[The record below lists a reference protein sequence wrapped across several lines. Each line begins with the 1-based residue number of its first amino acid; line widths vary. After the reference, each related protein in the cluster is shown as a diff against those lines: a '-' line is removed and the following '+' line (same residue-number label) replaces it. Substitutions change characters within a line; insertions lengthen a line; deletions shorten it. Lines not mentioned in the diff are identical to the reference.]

1 MTRDNRWLCLLGT
14 TGKKLMSL
22 VLAVLILASMLCPI
36 PAQAVDSDVKQA
48 ADSDVKQVR
57 VGWYQ
62 SDMFQEGTSESEPKS
77 GYCYDYL
84 QKVADYTSWEYKYV
98 YGSWAELYEKLEN
111 GEIDF
116 LGGVSITDE
125 RKGLMLFPDSSMG
138 TEEYCLCRK
147 TSDNSMLSSD
157 LTTLNGKKVG
167 LIYNNLMS
175 YYTEQWIE
183 EQGLDVTP
191 VYFNSFEERDAALD
205 NGEIDLKTT
214 TMDDALAADQIREVA
229 KVGEEPYYVAI
240 NASRSDLLQEFN
252 NALSTMMS
260 IDPYVLQSLKYK
272 NYGTALSGKELTDS
286 EKQWLKD
293 HGTLVV
299 GYLDDYLPYSD
310 KDDQGNVQGLVTDA
324 LPRAFEALGLSDPPQ
339 LQYVAFSS
347 YEEMVEALNGEQIDV
362 AFPVADDL
370 WLLENVGIH
379 ASSRV
384 VSDTGSLFYKAAN
397 QKADIQRIA
406 VNKNNSL
413 QIGYSKSVYPD
424 AELVYYSSIDECLKS
439 VLNDETDGTIMDTMR
454 VQYVTANEEYNGLTY
469 VQLSESTGKCFGV
482 KRGNNDLLL
491 TLNRAIKV
499 LGTSYGVDYS
509 YRYIASFY
517 SYGLE
522 DFIKA
527 HLMEVFIGAGICV
540 ALIIAL
546 LVHNVHKKEKE
557 VLEKE
562 QLRKRAESADRAKSV
577 FLFNMSHDI
586 RTPMNAILGFTTLME
601 KELDQP
607 DRLKTHL
614 GKIKISGQYL
624 LNLINNVL
632 EVARIDSGEET
643 LDENITDLSD
653 EKTLVLFENDIQKK
667 RLSFSSNLDVAHR
680 YVYADGHKLQEILSN
695 LLSNAVKYTPEG
707 GKVSISLREEPCNRP
722 GYATY
727 VYEVS
732 DTGIGMEKDFQK
744 QIFESFSR
752 ERNTTEGK
760 VAGTGLGMFIVK
772 KLVDLMGG
780 SVEVESA
787 PGCGSTFTVTLQLRF
802 ADSATNV
809 PQEVAGKEN
818 AALDLSG
825 LRILLAEDNDLNA
838 EIAVA
843 ILEDAGAKVDRAE
856 DGIVC
861 VDMLTSA
868 PSRTYDL
875 ILMDV
880 QMPNL
885 NGHDATRRIRNLS
898 DPQKANIPVV
908 AITANAFEEDRR
920 AALEAGMNGHIAKPF
935 SIDEIVKTIDR
946 VLPETQ

>member
-1 MTRDNRWLCLLGT
+1 MTRDNRLLGLLT
-14 TGKKLMSL
+14 AAGKKLMGLGLSM
-22 VLAVLILASMLCPI
+22 AILASTLCPM
-36 PAQAVDSDVKQA
+36 PAQA

-77 GYCYDYL
+77 GYSYDYL
-84 QKVADYTSWEYKYV
+84 QKISDYTSWEYEYV
-98 YGSWAELYEKLEN
+98 YGSWTELYEKLEN

-125 RKGLMLFPDSSMG
+125 RKGRMLFPDSEMG
-138 TEEYCLCRK
+138 TEEYCLCK
-147 TSDNSMLSSD
+147 KSSD
-157 LTTLNGKKVG
+157 SSISASNLTTLNGKKVG

-175 YYTEQWIE
+175 EYTEEWIQA
-183 EQGLDVTP
+183 QGLDITP
-191 VYFNSFEERDAALD
+191 VYFESFEERDAALD
-205 NGEIDLKTT
+205 DGQVDLKTT
-214 TMDDALAADQIREVA
+214 TMDTALATEQITEVA
-229 KVGEEPYYVAI
+229 KVGEEPYYMAI
-240 NASRSDLLQEFN
+240 SASRTDLLEEFN
-252 NALSTMMS
+252 SALATVMS
-260 IDPYVLQSLKYK
+260 VDPYALQSLQYK
-272 NYGTALSGKELTDS
+272 NYGTALSGKELTDA

-293 HGTLVV
+293 HGTVTV

-310 KDDQGNVQGLVTDA
+310 KDDHGNVQGLVTDA
-324 LPRAFEALGLSDPPQ
+324 LVNAFEALGLTDPPQ
-339 LQYVAFSS
+339 LRYVAFSS
-347 YEEMVEALNGEQIDV
+347 YEEMLEALNGDKIDI
-362 AFPVADDL
+362 AFPVSDDL
-370 WLLENVGIH
+370 WQLEQAGIH

-384 VSDTGSLFYKAAN
+384 VSDSGSLFYKAAS
-397 QKADIQRIA
+397 QKNDIQKIA
-406 VNKNNSL
+406 VNQNNSL
-413 QIGYSKSVYPD
+413 QIGYSQSVYPD
-424 AELVYYSSIDECLKS
+424 AELVYYSNIDECLKS
-439 VLNDETDGTIMDTMR
+439 VLNGETDGTIMDTMR
-454 VQYVTANEEYNGLTY
+454 VQYVTANEAYNGLTY
-469 VQLSESTGKCFGV
+469 VQLSTSTGKCFGV
-482 KRGNNDLLL
+482 KHGNTDLLL
-491 TLNRAIKV
+491 ILNRAIKV
-499 LGTSYGVDYS
+499 LGTSYGIDYS

-517 SYGLE
+517 SYEFG
-522 DFIKA
+522 DFVKA
-527 HLMEVFIGAGICV
+527 HLLEVFVVASVCV

-546 LVHNVHKKEKE
+546 LVRNVRKKERE

-586 RTPMNAILGFTTLME
+586 RTPMNAILGFATLME

-607 DRLKTHL
+607 NRLKVHL
-614 GKIKISGQYL
+614 DKIRISGQYL

-643 LDENITDLSD
+643 LDENITDLAD
-653 EKTLVLFENDIQKK
+653 EKTFVLFENDIEKK
-667 RLSFSSNLDVAHR
+667 QLSFSNKLDVEHQ

-695 LLSNAVKYTPEG
+695 LLSNAVKYTPDG
-707 GKVSISLREEPCNRP
+707 GKVAISLREEPCDKP

-732 DTGIGMEKDFQK
+732 DTGIGMSEDFQE

-772 KLVDLMGG
+772 KLTDLMGG
-780 SVEVESA
+780 TVEVTST
-787 PGCGSTFTVTLQLRF
+787 PGIGSTFTVTLQLRI
-802 ADSATNV
+802 ARNAAKA
-809 PQEVAGKEN
+809 PQEIASAEN
-818 AALDLSG
+818 ADLDLSG

-838 EIAVA
+838 EIAIA

-875 ILMDV
+875 ILMDI

-885 NGHDATRRIRNLS
+885 DGHDATRRIRSLG

-920 AALEAGMNGHIAKPF
+920 AAIEAGMNGHIAKPF
-935 SIDEIVKTIDR
+935 SIDEIGKTIGE
-946 VLPETQ
+946 VLAGAK